1 MNAITRRR
9 LPLVVSIGLVLAAG
23 GAGASED
30 LVYTV
35 QAGDTPCEIAETFG
49 IRCAA
54 LLEANGLGTDP
65 VIYPGQVLTVTA
77 SGAMP
82 EQPDPDVVPESATTA
97 QETPNAAPVNDVE
110 AVEAVEDH
118 QADTN
123 DQKSDLLTV
132 YQLARA
138 QDPIFTAQTYR
149 YQAALEV
156 IPQSKSALRPQLSAS
171 GSHSEG
177 TSDTSEATLAS
188 ISLSQSLYNKS
199 NRIAVNQAGNR
210 VDQAEL
216 EFAIASSD
224 LVTRVVNVYFS
235 ELAARDNVE
244 LSRRNERAIKRQLE
258 LAQERLEVGLG
269 TRTDLFDAR
278 ARFEQAVADTIE
290 AEKLLDD
297 SRQTLIALVGQD
309 VGELETLPDSVKLG
323 PPLPDDSETWVAE
336 ALENNLT
343 LKVTSLG
350 ISLSDL
356 EIDRQQAQRLPT
368 LGLKLSGNYSD
379 TFTGD
384 DSNARVLFSVDIP
397 FYQGG
402 LVNSRVREA
411 AENLNAARY
420 DHEAALR
427 EIRRDT
433 RQTFLG
439 IKSRLR
445 GIAAL
450 NEAVRAG
457 ENALVAK
464 EESFAAGLTTNIEV
478 LDAQRDLFQAE
489 RDYLAARYDYIRQ
502 MLELEDLAGNLDEE
516 DIQRVNAL
524 LGDQG

>member
-1 MNAITRRR
+1 MNIITRRG
-9 LPLVVSIGLVLAAG
+9 LPIVVSIGLVLIAGRAG
-23 GAGASED
+23 GSED
-30 LVYTV
+30 PVYTV
-35 QAGDTPCEIAETFG
+35 QAGDTPCEIAQKFG
-49 IRCAA
+49 MSCTV

-77 SGAMP
+77 SGAMHDQPAP
-82 EQPDPDVVPESATTA
+82 EVVPESATTA
-97 QETPNAAPVNDVE
+97 QDSPSVTFV
-110 AVEAVEDH
+110 AVANTDEP
-118 QADTN
+118 DTN
-123 DQKSDLLTV
+123 DSKSDLLAV

-138 QDPIFTAQTYR
+138 QDPIFAAQTYL
-149 YQAALEV
+149 YQAALEL
-156 IPQSKSALRPQLSAS
+156 IPQSKAALRPQLSAS
-171 GSHSEG
+171 GSHTEG
-177 TSDTSEATLAS
+177 TSDTSEATHAS
-188 ISLSQSLYNKS
+188 IALSQSLYNKGS
-199 NRIAVNQAGNR
+199 RIAVNQAGKQ

-216 EFAIASSD
+216 EFAIASAD

-235 ELAARDNVE
+235 VLAAKDNVE
-244 LSRRNERAIKRQLE
+244 LSHRNERAIKRQLE

-297 SRQTLIALVGQD
+297 SRQTLVTLVGED
-309 VGELETLPDSVKLG
+309 VGELETLPDAVTLG
-323 PPLPDDSETWVAE
+323 PPLPDDSEAWVAE
-336 ALENNLT
+336 ALANNFS
-343 LKVTSLG
+343 LKVKSLG

-356 EIDRQQAQRLPT
+356 EIDRQKAQRLPT
-368 LGLKLSGNYSD
+368 LGLRLSGNYSD

-384 DSNARVLFSVDIP
+384 DSSARVLFSVDIP

-402 LVNSRVREA
+402 LVDSRVRQA
-411 AENLNAARY
+411 AENFNAARY
-420 DHEAALR
+420 DHEAATR

-457 ENALVAK
+457 ENALIAK
-464 EESFAAGLTTNIEV
+464 EESFAAGLTTNIAV
-478 LDAQRDLFQAE
+478 LDAQRDLFRAE
-489 RDYLAARYDYIRQ
+489 RDYLKARYDYIRQ
-502 MLELEDLAGNLDEE
+502 MLGLEDLAGSLDEE

-524 LGDQG
+524 LGGAG